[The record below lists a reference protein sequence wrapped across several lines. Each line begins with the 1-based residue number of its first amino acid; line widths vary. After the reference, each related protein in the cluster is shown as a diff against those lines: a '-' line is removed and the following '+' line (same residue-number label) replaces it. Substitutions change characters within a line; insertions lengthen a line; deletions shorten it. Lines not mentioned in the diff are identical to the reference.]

1 MQRIKNLWTMFTLTH
16 QHNPKVTWWMVLA
29 AIGTIA
35 VFVVTGVVT
44 NNIWPW
50 AIGGVLM
57 GGLVAMIILGRGATK
72 IQMDTIRDQKGA
84 AAAILQT
91 LRGGWQVSPGVA
103 FNRRQD
109 MVHLCVG
116 RPGVVLVGE
125 GDSATRVR
133 QLLTQEQRHY
143 QRAAGSVPVQTVV
156 VGDGKGTVK
165 LDDLSLHLT
174 KMDRAIK
181 TGEIGPLFRKLT
193 ALGSSKPP
201 MPKGPMGGSGRIPR
215 KMR

>member
-16 QHNPKVTWWMVLA
+16 QHNPKVTWWMALA
-29 AIGTIA
+29 AIGTFG
-35 VFVVTGVVT
+35 VFLTTGIVT
-44 NNIWPW
+44 NQVWPW

-57 GGLVAMIILGRGATK
+57 AGLVAMIILGRGATK

-91 LRGGWQVSPGVA
+91 MRGGWQVAPGVA

-125 GDSATRVR
+125 GDSPTRVR
-133 QLLTQEQRHY
+133 QLLNQEQRHY
-143 QRAAGSVPVQTVV
+143 QRAAGSVPVNTVV
-156 VGDGKGTVK
+156 VGEGKNCVK
-165 LDDLSLHLT
+165 IDDLSLNLT

-181 TGEIGPLFRKLT
+181 TGEVGPLFRKLT

>member
-1 MQRIKNLWTMFTLTH
+1 MERIKNLWTMFTLTH
-16 QHNPKVTWWMVLA
+16 QNNPKVVWWMALA
-29 AIGTIA
+29 ALGTLA
-35 VFVVTGVVT
+35 VFIITGILT
-44 NNIWPW
+44 THIWPW
-50 AIGGVLM
+50 AITGVLM
-57 GGLVAMIILGRGATK
+57 AGLVAMIILGRSATK
-72 IQMDTIRDQKGA
+72 VQMDAIRDQKGA

-91 LRGGWQVSPGVA
+91 MRGGWQVAPGVA

-125 GDSATRVR
+125 GDSASRVR
-133 QLLTQEQRHY
+133 QLLNQEQRHY
-143 QRAAGSVPVQTVV
+143 QRSAGSVPVQTVV
-156 VGDGKGTVK
+156 VGTGPNTVK

-174 KMDRAIK
+174 KMDRTIK

-201 MPKGPMGGSGRIPR
+201 MPKGPLGGSGRVPR

>member
-1 MQRIKNLWTMFTLTH
+1 MERIKNLWTMFTLTR
-16 QHNPKVTWWMVLA
+16 QHNPKVVWWMAGA
-29 AIGTIA
+29 ALGTVA
-35 VFVVTGVVT
+35 VFVLTGVSTGNV
-44 NNIWPW
+44 WPW

-57 GGLVAMIILGRGATK
+57 AGLVALIIMGRGATK
-72 IQMDTIRDQKGA
+72 IQMDALRDQKGA

-91 LRGGWQVSPGVA
+91 MRGGWQVAPGVA

-116 RPGVVLVGE
+116 RPGVVLIGE
-125 GDSATRVR
+125 GDSISRVR

-143 QRAAGSVPVQTVV
+143 QRSAGSIPVQTVV
-156 VGDGKGTVK
+156 VGEGKGCVK

-174 KMDRAIK
+174 KMDRTIK
-181 TGEIGPLFRKLT
+181 SGEIGPLFRKLT

-201 MPKGPMGGSGRIPR
+201 MPKGPIGGSGRVPR

>member
-1 MQRIKNLWTMFTLTH
+1 MQRIKNLWMMFTLTH
-16 QHNPKVTWWMVLA
+16 QHNPKVTWWMALA
-29 AIGTIA
+29 AIGTFA
-35 VFVVTGVVT
+35 VFVVTGMMT
-44 NNIWPW
+44 NNVWPW

-57 GGLVAMIILGRGATK
+57 AGLVAMIILGRGATK

-84 AAAILQT
+84 AAAVLQT
-91 LRGGWQVSPGVA
+91 MRGGWQVSPGVA

-125 GDSATRVR
+125 GDSPSRVR
-133 QLLTQEQRHY
+133 QLLNQEQRHY
-143 QRAAGSVPVQTVV
+143 QRAAGTVPVQTVV

-165 LDDLSLHLT
+165 IDDLSLHLT
-174 KMDRAIK
+174 KMDRSIK

>member
-16 QHNPKVTWWMVLA
+16 QHNPKVTWWMALA

>member
-1 MQRIKNLWTMFTLTH
+1 MQRIKNLWMMFTLTH
-16 QHNPKVTWWMVLA
+16 QQNPKVTWWMALA
-29 AIGTIA
+29 ALGTFA
-35 VFVVTGVVT
+35 VFLITGLVTTHV
-44 NNIWPW
+44 WPW

-57 GGLVAMIILGRGATK
+57 AGLVAMIILGRGATK

-84 AAAILQT
+84 AAAVLQSM
-91 LRGGWQVSPGVA
+91 RSGWQVAPGVA

-125 GDSATRVR
+125 GDSPSRVR

-143 QRAAGSVPVQTVV
+143 QRAAGSVPVKTVV
-156 VGDGKGTVK
+156 VGEGKGCVK
-165 LDDLSLHLT
+165 IDDLSVNLT
-174 KMDRAIK
+174 KMDRSIK
-181 TGEIGPLFRKLT
+181 TGEVGPLFRKLT